1 MMMILRIVI
10 IIIFIIIIFIII
22 IFIIIIII
30 ICDVLVF
37 PILVQGDRVT
47 FFLKKKKKLTD
58 LEQMIKTYFIN

>member
-47 FFLKKKKKLTD
+47 FFLKKKKK
-58 LEQMIKTYFIN
+58 INRFRADDKNLFY